1 MSQFIKE
8 IFLPEKIK
16 ASYLFAKTVVG
27 IEINKT
33 NIIATKT
40 RLKGNTSTIELIIEE
55 KIAETAPESD
65 VDQTSATLT
74 SIFSKIGTYD
84 EIHTVLPSSIVV
96 FKELKLPFLD
106 REKIN
111 MVIGF
116 EIEPLLPFSLRDAV
130 IDFIITRQIPEEKSS
145 EILVTATQK
154 QHIVEHLAFFQAVGL
169 KPTVITVDM
178 IALYALYKQMPIY
191 NQLTGG
197 TVLIDINPYST
208 CITLMINGQLKTI
221 RTLPKGIISIA
232 KAAAQELQKT
242 PNEIMEHLLRFGLET
257 TDLANYTPA
266 IEKATTEWWDSIN
279 FTLTSFSAQLLNRKP
294 LTKIIFLGEGSLIK
308 GLIPFI
314 AQKSAV
320 ASEQFNTEAISEDKS
335 FIIKNNSV
343 ITPINLISVSAT
355 LPLPTIIDYNLS
367 KKEFST
373 PNNSLLIKQLIVL
386 IVLTVTL
393 FATLITNYSI
403 QTKKLKKEIK
413 ASELN
418 ALNALKE
425 TFKDLEETNLDDA
438 ITEAEAE
445 LTKQQETWF
454 AFSGSSRISFL
465 ECLQE
470 LTSKID
476 KKSLGF
482 SIDQITIA
490 EGNLILKAQVSGH
503 DALKILVRELKQS
516 KLFKDVE
523 EVENTP
529 FTMRIKLV
537 NSSEEIS

>member
-16 ASYLFAKTVVG
+16 TSYLFVKTVVG

-55 KIAETAPESD
+55 KIAEATPESD

-106 REKIN
+106 REKID

-154 QHIVEHLAFFQAVGL
+154 QHITEHLALFEAVGL

-232 KAAAQELQKT
+232 KSAAQELQKT

-308 GLIPFI
+308 GLISFV

-403 QTKKLKKEIK
+403 QTKKLRKEIK

-438 ITEAEAE
+438 VTEAEAE

-482 SIDQITIA
+482 GIDQITIA

>member
-1 MSQFIKE
+1 M
-8 IFLPEKIK
+8 
-16 ASYLFAKTVVG
+16 VV
-27 IEINKT
+27 N
-33 NIIATKT
+33 
-40 RLKGNTSTIELIIEE
+40 
-55 KIAETAPESD
+55 
-65 VDQTSATLT
+65 
-74 SIFSKIGTYD
+74 
-84 EIHTVLPSSIVV
+84 
-96 FKELKLPFLD
+96 
-106 REKIN
+106 
-111 MVIGF
+111 F
-116 EIEPLLPFSLRDAV
+116 EVEPLLPFSLRDAV

-154 QHIVEHLAFFQAVGL
+154 QHIAEHLAFFQAVSL

-191 NQLTGG
+191 SQLTGG

-208 CITLMINGQLKTI
+208 CITLMINGQLKTV

-232 KAAAQELQKT
+232 KSAAQELQKT

-257 TDLANYTPA
+257 TDLANYTSA

-320 ASEQFNTEAISEDKS
+320 AGEQFNTDAISEDKS

-386 IVLTVTL
+386 IILTVTL

-403 QTKKLKKEIK
+403 QTKKLRKEIK

-425 TFKDLEETNLDDA
+425 TFKDLEATNLDDA
-438 ITEAEAE
+438 VTEAEAE

-482 SIDQITIA
+482 SIDQISIA

-516 KLFKDVE
+516 KLFKDIE